1 MAIVSDSEI
10 LNFMDITEEIF
21 TVDASNDALILKYD
35 AGVATTLDISDGTYE
50 GSELAT
56 QIKSKIDTAFT
67 IASTITYSS
76 TIRKFTITVGIGHT
90 IQYINSGSEIGLD
103 IGFTEDSSA
112 SQSITSGQVAQ
123 GIDPSSIILDLKTSF
138 EESFQ
143 KECRRTFEE
152 TSYSLEKYDGKGTRN
167 LYLRNY
173 PVITLDRLVVGTTEI
188 IKIRNTTA
196 YTTASVSVLST
207 GLRLVKD
214 GIPDVTVTFA
224 ANTTMNTI
232 VAAITVLGGGWEAQV
247 VSAIYGSYKSTE
259 LLPLFGYNCID
270 SNWIYLK
277 IPYATNAEYDFE
289 VDVNAGI
296 LHRSFP
302 FPNGFKNI
310 FVDYSA
316 GYSSSDMPPDLKTAV
331 KIGTKYMYD
340 QFKTES
346 YGLKSYKTG
355 DITVVYDKGES
366 KSSVSY
372 WPKEVQRI
380 IDRYKRRL
388 V

>member
-316 GYSSSDMPPDLKTAV
+316 GYSSDDMPEDLKTAV

>member
-10 LNFMDITEEIF
+10 LNFLDVTEEIF

-35 AGVATTLDISDGTYE
+35 AGVAATLDISDGTYE

-56 QIKSKIDTAFT
+56 EIKTKIDTAFT
-67 IASTITYSS
+67 ITSTVTYS
-76 TIRKFTITVGIGHT
+76 TTTRKFTIAVSAGHT

-112 SQSITSGQVAQ
+112 SLSITSDSVAQ
-123 GIDPSSIILDLKTSF
+123 GIDPSSIIIDFKTSF

-152 TSYSLEKYDGKGTRN
+152 TSYTLEKYDGKGIRN
-167 LYLRNY
+167 LYLKNY
-173 PVITLDRLVVGTTEI
+173 PVTTLDRLVIGTTEV
-188 IKIRNTTA
+188 IKVRNTSA

-214 GIPDVTVTFA
+214 GIPDTTVTFA
-224 ANTTMNTI
+224 ANTTMNAI
-232 VAAITVLGGGWEAQV
+232 VAAITALGSGWEASV
-247 VSAIYGSYKSTE
+247 VSTIYGNYKSTE
-259 LLPLFGYNCID
+259 LLPLLGFSCID

-277 IPYATNAEYDFE
+277 IPYATEAEYDFE
-289 VDVNAGI
+289 VDTNACI
-296 LHRSFP
+296 IHRSFP
-302 FPNGFKNI
+302 FPKGFKNI

-316 GYSSSDMPPDLKTAV
+316 GYSSDNMPPDIKTAV

-355 DITVVYDKGES
+355 DITVVYDKGDS
-366 KSSVSY
+366 KSSVAY
-372 WPKEVQRI
+372 WPKEVQRV